1 MILGGDNLID
11 VKKLLADVLTL
22 GLASADTFLNMLP
35 TIKVLSFLIS
45 LIMVAMI
52 IYLLIRSGF
61 VYEKTRQYLDVVE
74 FSRLDEKR
82 ILRAWQKVKARLA
95 KQHEAERRLA
105 VVEADLILDEV
116 IKIAGYQGETMG
128 DRLKGLTPAN
138 LSNIERVWRAHKI
151 RNRIVHEPDFAMTA
165 MEAEEMVD
173 IYHKALQEFGLL
185 RE

>member
-1 MILGGDNLID
+1 MIFGGENLIE
-11 VKKLLADVLTL
+11 VKYLLAQAMTL
-22 GLASADTFLNMLP
+22 GLASADTFLAALP
-35 TIKVLSFLIS
+35 TIKVASFLLS
-45 LIMVAMI
+45 LIMAAAI
-52 IYLLIRSGF
+52 IFILLRSGF

-74 FSRLDEKR
+74 FSKLDEKR

-95 KQHEAERRLA
+95 KQQEAELRLA

-116 IKIAGYQGETMG
+116 LKISGYQGETMG

-151 RNRIVHEPDFAMTA
+151 RNRIVHEPDFAVTA

>member
-1 MILGGDNLID
+1 MIFGGDNLID
-11 VKKLLADVLTL
+11 ARALLADAMTL
-22 GLASADTFLNMLP
+22 GLASADAFLNALP
-35 TIKVLSFLIS
+35 TIKVVSFLVS
-45 LIMVAMI
+45 LALMAMI
-52 IYLLIRSGF
+52 VYLLIRSQF
-61 VYEKTRQYLDVVE
+61 VREKMKQYLEVVE

-82 ILRAWQKVKARLA
+82 VLRAWQKVKARLA
-95 KQHEAERRLA
+95 TQQEAERRLA

-116 IKIAGYQGETMG
+116 IKISGYQGETMG
-128 DRLKGLTPAN
+128 DRLKQLTPAN

-151 RNRIVHEPDFAMTA
+151 RNRIVHEPDFAITS